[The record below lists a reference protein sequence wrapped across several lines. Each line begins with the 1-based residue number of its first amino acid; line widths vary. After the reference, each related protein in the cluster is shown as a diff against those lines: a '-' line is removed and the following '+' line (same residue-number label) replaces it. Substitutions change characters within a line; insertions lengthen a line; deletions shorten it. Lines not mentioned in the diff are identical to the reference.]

1 MRRCQMIAVSVI
13 LVLAL
18 GPVAVHSQ
26 DAKPEESQS
35 SLSGISQSASIHYT
49 AARCSTRTLDIIEIN
64 KRSEPRNARNSEGS

>member
-26 DAKPEESQS
+26 GAKPEEANRA
-35 SLSGISQSASIHYT
+35 LAG
-49 AARCSTRTLDIIEIN
+49 
-64 KRSEPRNARNSEGS
+64 